1 MSLRHIVI
9 TRFSY
14 RGRDVF
20 KRVAGP
26 PFHRAEDPL
35 EPKRLD
41 IRFMLFE
48 LTCLPSVLAQVEQ
61 GFDWVLLVDRAL
73 PASYLARLRSLVS
86 VRKATFIH
94 AFDPQSD
101 PGALGWLRD
110 YLPADTHRVVTS
122 NLDDDDSLPT
132 RFTGVL
138 QERFRKLAAKDRLPP
153 IAIVGARQ
161 IVQWDLFATGDA
173 PLGWKAPW
181 HRATR
186 VASAGLSLCCTVPA
200 FDFCVLGLRHALADD
215 YLDFARAPAHPNVSW
230 MRRALSASA
239 ARAGVDLSSW
249 PREAYFHD
257 ISPDVGPVLMTNHVS
272 NDQSERLFESKP
284 ERTAVTGPADFPDLP
299 VDWSKAPA
307 VVRALGSGGQD
318 STRP

>member
-14 RGRDVF
+14 RGREVF

-26 PFHRAEDPL
+26 PFHRTEDPL
-35 EPKRLD
+35 ETKRLD

-86 VRKATFIH
+86 IRKATFIH
-94 AFDPQSD
+94 PFDPQSD
-101 PGALGWLRD
+101 PGTLAWLRG
-110 YLPADTHRVVTS
+110 YLPAETDRVVTS

-132 RFTGVL
+132 RFTAAL
-138 QERFRKLAAKDRLPP
+138 QECLRNRAAEDRLPP

-161 IVQWDLFATGDA
+161 IVQWDLVADSEA

-181 HRATR
+181 HRPTR
-186 VASAGLSLCCTVPA
+186 VASAGLSLCCTLPA

-215 YLDFARAPAHPNVSW
+215 YLDFSRAPAHPNVSW
-230 MRRALSASA
+230 MRRAVSVSA
-239 ARAGVDLSSW
+239 ARARVNLSIW
-249 PREAYFHD
+249 PRDAYFHD
-257 ISPDVGPVLMTNHVS
+257 ISLDVGPVLMTNHVS
-272 NDQSERLFESKP
+272 NDQSERLFETK
-284 ERTAVTGPADFPDLP
+284 RDRIAITGPADFPDLP
-299 VDWSKAPA
+299 VDWAKAPS
-307 VVRALGSGGQD
+307 VVRALSAGRDD
-318 STRP
+318 STQ

>member
-26 PFHRAEDPL
+26 PFHRTEDPL

-48 LTCLPSVLAQVEQ
+48 LTCLPSVLGQVEQ
-61 GFDWVLLVDRAL
+61 EFDWVLLVDRAL
-73 PASYLARLRSLVS
+73 PAPYLARLRALVS

-94 AFDPQSD
+94 PFDPQSD
-101 PGALGWLRD
+101 PGALAWLRG
-110 YLPADTHRVVTS
+110 YLPAETHRVVTS

-132 RFTGVL
+132 RFTAVL
-138 QERFRKLAAKDRLPP
+138 QERLRDRAAKDLLPP

-161 IVQWDLFATGDA
+161 IVQWDLLAASQA

-181 HRATR
+181 HRPTR
-186 VASAGLSLCCTVPA
+186 VASAGLSLCCALPD

-215 YLDFARAPAHPNVSW
+215 YFDFSRAPAHPNVSW
-230 MRRALSASA
+230 MRRAVSASA
-239 ARAGVDLSSW
+239 ARAGVDLSIW
-249 PREAYFHD
+249 PRDAYFHD
-257 ISPDVGPVLMTNHVS
+257 ISLDVGPVLMTNHVS
-272 NDQSERLFESKP
+272 NDQSERLFEAK
-284 ERTAVTGPADFPDLP
+284 RQRVAVAGPADFPDLP
-299 VDWSKAPA
+299 VDWTKAPS
-307 VVRALGSGGQD
+307 VVRTLGSGRGDAAQ
-318 STRP
+318 P